1 MPGQD
6 VFLDRLT
13 ERSYNK
19 WLYRLTEI
27 LRPATEMFENLTEKF
42 DKIFKRLR
50 GQGKLSEKHIK
61 EALREVRLALLEA
74 DVHYKVAKQFVAD
87 LSERAVGS
95 EVLESLTPGQ
105 QVVKIVNEALTE
117 LMGIETA
124 SLLLT
129 GRTPLTFMLV
139 GLQGSGKTTTAG
151 KLGLHLKEINRKPCL
166 VPADVYRPAAIDQLQ
181 TLGKQLGIP
190 VFPASTEM
198 DPVEIG
204 ASALG
209 FASQQ
214 GCDILII
221 DTAGRLHVDIE
232 LMNELQQ
239 LKSRLNPREILLV
252 ADAMTGQDAVHVA
265 EAFNRELDLT
275 GIILSKMDGDARGGA
290 ALSMRTVT
298 GKPIKFC
305 GVGEKLEALEAFH
318 PERMASRIL
327 GMGDMLSLIEKAEK
341 AFDAEQ
347 AQKFQEKL
355 AKDTFTLE
363 DFREQLQQ
371 IKKMGPLEQILGM
384 LPGMGKLKQLRH
396 LQPDDRELI
405 HTEAIINSM
414 TPEERRNHMII
425 NASRRRRIAKGSG
438 TSVQEVNKLLKNYAQ
453 MRKMLQ
459 KLSKGGKGGLR
470 LPRGGM
476 PLPF

>member
-1 MPGQD
+1 
-6 VFLDRLT
+6 
-13 ERSYNK
+13 
-19 WLYRLTEI
+19 
-27 LRPATEMFENLTEKF
+27 MFENLTEKF
-42 DKIFKRLR
+42 NKTFKRLK

-87 LSERAVGS
+87 LSVRAVGN
-95 EVLESLTPGQ
+95 EVMESLTPGQ

-117 LMGIETA
+117 LMGSEVV
-124 SLLLT
+124 SLQLT
-129 GRTPLTFMLV
+129 GRTPFTFMLV

-151 KLGLHLKEINRKPCL
+151 KLALHLKDLNRKPCL
-166 VPADVYRPAAIDQLQ
+166 VPADVYRPAAIDQLY
-181 TLGKQLGIP
+181 TLGKQLEIP
-190 VFPASTEM
+190 VFPSTTEM
-198 DPVEIG
+198 HPVDIG
-204 ASALG
+204 ISALG

-214 GCDILII
+214 GCDILIL
-221 DTAGRLHVDIE
+221 DTAGRLHVDTE

-239 LKSRLNPREILLV
+239 LKSKLSPQEILLV
-252 ADAMTGQDAVHVA
+252 ADAMTGQDAVQVA
-265 EAFNRELDLT
+265 EAFNQALDLT
-275 GIILSKMDGDARGGA
+275 GIVLSKLDGDARGGA

-305 GVGEKLEALEAFH
+305 GVGEKLDALEAFH

-341 AFDAEQ
+341 AFDAKQ
-347 AQKFQEKL
+347 AEELQEKL

-363 DFREQLQQ
+363 DFRDQLQQ
-371 IKKMGPLEQILGM
+371 IKKMGSLDNLLGM

-405 HTEAIINSM
+405 RTEAIINSM
-414 TPEERRNHMII
+414 TSEERRNHMII
-425 NASRRRRIAKGSG
+425 NASRRTRIAKGSG
-438 TSVQEVNKLLKNYAQ
+438 TSVQEVNRLLKNYTQ